1 MKKKFFGGILVFF
14 LFFTYFYLQNK
25 VPDEVVV
32 TEGENLEL
40 HVGIPM
46 TLERTGKEE
55 EGATLASMVF
65 GKSGVVTETEDKNY
79 TLDCKILG
87 VVPLKEIYVQEEPE
101 KSLIPGGIPVGIYV
115 KTKGVLV
122 IGTSPVTSTS
132 GDSQEP
138 AKYLLKS
145 GDYILS
151 VNGEKISTKEELMD
165 KINQYGDED
174 LTLGLDRNGEKIEL
188 AIKAVMTQEKSY
200 KIGVWVRDDLAGVG
214 TMTFTDKQGNYGA
227 LGHGV
232 SDADTSTLIDMEKGL
247 LYQTNIV
254 DIVKGK
260 KGTPGELTGVINYS
274 SQYCLGSVEENTTAG
289 VYGVLNEIP
298 QELSDVQEL
307 PVGYKQEIDLGK
319 AEILCTL
326 EGERKSYE
334 IEITETNFNTSEAN
348 KGIQF
353 VVTDEELLATTG
365 GIVQGMS
372 GSPIVQNGKLIGA
385 VTHVFVQDAAKGYGI
400 FAEKMLE
407 ESGK

>member
-1 MKKKFFGGILVFF
+1 MKKKFCGGILVFF
-14 LFFTYFYLQNK
+14 LFFTYFFLQNK
-25 VPDEVVV
+25 VPDEVMV
-32 TEGENLEL
+32 TEGESLEL
-40 HVGIPM
+40 HMGIPM
-46 TLERTGKEE
+46 TLERTQEEE
-55 EGATLASMVF
+55 EGATLASLVF
-65 GKSGVVTETEDKNY
+65 GKSGIATNTESQNY
-79 TLDCKILG
+79 TLNCKIFGIL
-87 VVPLKEIYVQEEPE
+87 PLKEIYVQQEPE

-122 IGTSPVTSTS
+122 IGTSPVT
-132 GDSQEP
+132 GVVGGSQEP

-151 VNGEKISTKEELMD
+151 VNGEAVSTKEELME
-165 KINQYGDED
+165 KVNQYGDEE

-188 AIKAVMTQEKSY
+188 AMNAVMTQEKSY

-214 TMTFTDKQGNYGA
+214 TMTFTDQQGNYGA

-232 SDADTSTLIDMEKGL
+232 SDADTSTLIDMENGL
-247 LYQTNIV
+247 LYRTNIV
-254 DIVKGK
+254 GIVKGQ

-289 VYGVLNEIP
+289 VYGELNEIP

-307 PVGYKQEIDLGK
+307 PVGYKQEIELGK
-319 AEILCTL
+319 AEIICTL

-353 VVTDEELLATTG
+353 VVTDEELLDTTG

-385 VTHVFVQDAAKGYGI
+385 VTHVFVQDASKGYGI

-407 ESGK
+407 ESEK